1 MKKTQKEIAEHLQHA
16 LKNIK
21 WIKDTSNVCL
31 NFLLGINRGVKPGH
45 VTIISKSYEK
55 LGSLQPIICC
65 EVDFI
70 TGKKE
75 LYILDGQHKFTALI
89 RLGWEIPYIVIPIKD
104 KRDLVESIALLNS
117 SSKSWCIQDYVTSW
131 ASLEPDYVK
140 LNRYNEI
147 YDFELSVVASILS
160 CKELRTNAGGA
171 TISKFIKSGQFRIV
185 DEDDQV
191 SILND
196 LTDVF
201 RIIPRMTGDNR
212 TQNRYVCAEYVNF
225 RRSIGCKYN
234 HEEFMKNLEDN
245 KKQFVLATQE
255 QEKLADMFRK
265 LAK

>member
-1 MKKTQKEIAEHLQHA
+1 MSKKEHSTHLQHA

-21 WIKDTSNVCL
+21 WINDQSRVCL
-31 NFLLGINRGVKPGH
+31 NFLLGINRGVNPNH
-45 VTIISKSYEK
+45 VTTISKSYER

-65 EVDFI
+65 EIDFI

-89 RLGWEIPYIVIPIKD
+89 RLGWEIPYIIIPIKD

-117 SSKSWCIQDYVTSW
+117 SSKPWGVQDYVNSW

-147 YDFELSVVASILS
+147 YDFELSIVASILS
-160 CKELRTNAGGA
+160 CRQLKTNAGGSS
-171 TISKFIKSGQFRIV
+171 ISKAIRAGEFRIV
-185 DEDDQV
+185 DEEEQI
-191 SILND
+191 SILDD

-212 TQNRYVCAEYVNF
+212 TQNRYVCVEYVNF
-225 RRSIGCKYN
+225 RRSVGCNYN
-234 HEEFMKNLEDN
+234 HDEFMKNLEAN
-245 KKQFVLATQE
+245 KKQFILATQE
-255 QEKLADMFRK
+255 QERLSDMFRK
-265 LAK
+265 LSK

>member
-1 MKKTQKEIAEHLQHA
+1 MSKNELSGYLQHA

-21 WIKDTSNVCL
+21 WINNQSRVCL
-31 NFLLGINRGVKPGH
+31 NFLLGINRGVNPNH
-45 VTIISKSYEK
+45 VTTISKSYER
-55 LGSLQPIICC
+55 LGSLQTIICC
-65 EVDFI
+65 EIDFI

-117 SSKSWCIQDYVTSW
+117 SSKPWGVQDYVNSW

-147 YDFELSVVASILS
+147 YDFELSIVASILS
-160 CKELRTNAGGA
+160 CRQLKTNAGGSS
-171 TISKFIKSGQFRIV
+171 ISKAIRAGEFRIV
-185 DEDDQV
+185 DEEQQI
-191 SILND
+191 SILDD

-212 TQNRYVCAEYVNF
+212 TQNRYVCVEYVNF
-225 RRSIGCKYN
+225 RRSVGCNYN
-234 HEEFMKNLEDN
+234 HDEFMKNLEAN
-245 KKQFVLATQE
+245 KKQFILATQE
-255 QEKLADMFRK
+255 QERLSDMFRK
-265 LAK
+265 LSK